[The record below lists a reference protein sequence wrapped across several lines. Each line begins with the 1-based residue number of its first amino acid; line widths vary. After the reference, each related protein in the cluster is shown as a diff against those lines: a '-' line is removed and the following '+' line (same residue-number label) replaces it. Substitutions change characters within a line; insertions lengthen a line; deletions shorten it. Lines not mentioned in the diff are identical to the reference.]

1 MMFGSPPNPDTPTN
15 APQIDEFR
23 DATVHGVPA
32 RGRGAATLNPG
43 NRYESVRLH
52 VLAEHVQWQMQE
64 HPDGVQIKTA
74 AIEDNTRSIINK
86 VVDSPDISFE
96 WTVNPYR
103 GCEHGCI
110 YCYARPTHELL
121 GMSLGLD
128 FETKIM
134 VKKNAADLF
143 RRELASPKWQGDP
156 IVFSGVTDCYQPLE
170 AKLKLTRSLLEI
182 CVECRQPMSIITKNH
197 LVTRDID
204 LLHQLAEHNA
214 TQVFISITTLDR
226 KLALAMEPRASSPND
241 RLRAVRELNEAGI
254 PVGVMMAPM
263 IPGLTDVE
271 IPALLQAVAEAGA
284 RSAGWVMLR
293 LPYQIKDLL
302 IDWLQRE
309 FPQKAARIEH
319 LIREVR
325 GGNLTSST
333 FGERMSGTGQQ
344 AEVIAKMFKM
354 YKKKFGLDRT
364 TRALSSAGFRRPA
377 LDGQMEL
384 FGG

>member
-1 MMFGSPPNPDTPTN
+1 MFGSPLTPDTPTN
-15 APQIDEFR
+15 APHNEEFR
-23 DATVHGVPA
+23 DATSHGVAA
-32 RGRGAATLNPG
+32 RGRGASTLNPG
-43 NRYESVRLH
+43 NRFESFRLH
-52 VLAEHVQWQMQE
+52 VLAEHVQWQMEE

-74 AIEDNTRSIINK
+74 AIEDKTRSIINK

-134 VKKNAADLF
+134 VKKNAAELF

-204 LLHQLAEHNA
+204 LLKQLADVNA
-214 TQVFISITTLDR
+214 TQVFVSVTTLDR
-226 KLALAMEPRASSPND
+226 KLALAMEPRASSPKD
-241 RLRAVRELNEAGI
+241 RLRAVRELNNAGI

-271 IPALLQAVAEAGA
+271 IPAVLEAAAEAGA

-293 LPYQIKDLL
+293 LPYQIKDLFM
-302 IDWLQRE
+302 DWLQRE

-325 GGNLTSST
+325 GGNITSSK
-333 FGERMSGTGQQ
+333 FGERMSGTGEQ

-354 YKKKFGLDRT
+354 YKKKFGLDRKM
-364 TRALSSAGFRRPA
+364 RELSSADFRRPA
-377 LDGQMEL
+377 LDGQMDL
-384 FGG
+384 FGT